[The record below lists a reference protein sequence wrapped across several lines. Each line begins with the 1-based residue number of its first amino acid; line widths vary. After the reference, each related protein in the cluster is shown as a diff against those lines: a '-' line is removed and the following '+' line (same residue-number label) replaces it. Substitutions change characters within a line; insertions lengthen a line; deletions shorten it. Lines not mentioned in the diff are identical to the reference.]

1 MANEVI
7 DVILFQSFKTE
18 KKNNNN
24 WKNIIYEGTKE
35 CHLFLK

>member
-18 KKNNNN
+18 KKIIIIGKISYMKVL
-24 WKNIIYEGTKE
+24 KNVIY
-35 CHLFLK
+35 F